1 MSRRAKLGVLPIRYA
16 VVVGLL
22 VILAFAASRM
32 ATSGV
37 SAQQV
42 PIECQGRIVDN
53 ECVEE
58 DACWNLDGS
67 QATVPP
73 GYHTDPQNKDN
84 TCIEDKEEP
93 LPPQG
98 EVLGAQVLA
107 ESTGK

>member
-1 MSRRAKLGVLPIRYA
+1 MSRKAKLGVLPLKYA
-16 VVVGLL
+16 AVAGLL
-22 VILAFAASRM
+22 VILALIGSRL

-42 PIECQGRIVDN
+42 PIDCQGRIVDN

-58 DACWNLDGS
+58 DVCWNLDGA
-67 QATVPP
+67 QATLPL
-73 GYHTDPQNKDN
+73 GYHIDPLSKDN
-84 TCIEDKEEP
+84 TCIEDREVSE
-93 LPPQG
+93 LPQG